1 MKRFI
6 PILLLAL
13 CCCAGVATAQ
23 GDGATPT
30 TIAIFPL
37 KNLGGEVIYDE
48 LSWKYADSLAAAL
61 NATPEAG
68 KTFVLVSMDDIRD
81 QMLAQNV
88 DVKSPSYETDVFTI
102 AKLLGATKIVWASF
116 LVKYEKAL
124 IEAKVVDTKTLMS
137 NPDHVAKKIKALYT
151 EATTTVPQV
160 VEKILPAMN

>member
-1 MKRFI
+1 MKRFL

-13 CCCAGVATAQ
+13 CCLVGVASAQ
-23 GDGATPT
+23 DAATPT

-37 KNLGGEVIYDE
+37 KNLGGEVVYDE

-61 NATPEAG
+61 NATPQAG
-68 KTFVLVSMDDIRD
+68 KAFTLVSMDDIRD

-124 IEAKVVDTKTLMS
+124 IEAKVVDTKTLMA
-137 NPDHVAKKIKALYT
+137 NPDYIAKKIKAPFP
-151 EATTTVPQV
+151 EATTTVPLV